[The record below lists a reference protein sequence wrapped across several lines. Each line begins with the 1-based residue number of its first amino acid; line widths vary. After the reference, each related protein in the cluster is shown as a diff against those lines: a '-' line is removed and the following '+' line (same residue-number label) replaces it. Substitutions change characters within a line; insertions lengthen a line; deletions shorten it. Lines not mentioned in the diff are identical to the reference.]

1 MLYSRNKNVYYMARE
16 DIGEAD
22 MYNELEEKYKSRSNK
37 VVLFCALF
45 FGSFRVLAEIIDDNF
60 RSAGICAA
68 ISVIAIGLFIFS
80 WKKNIKNFSLIISS
94 FLYIFYIGASFAVDS
109 FRYFYDYYLLTLL
122 VCAVYFNARN
132 FLVLLVTTQVINIIF
147 NIFVLPNYISSNVWV
162 HFCLVFCCSLL
173 ILVAVRFAVS
183 KSNEVNSA
191 FTSFGA
197 LMSIT
202 PNVLI
207 LIDEDNKIK
216 YLSRSVYKV
225 LGIKEP
231 ESYVGKNFLDLFR
244 EDSVKELF
252 SEVAKK
258 RVFFENYQKISIG
271 GRVKTFD
278 VFADKMSDNTADGM
292 FFMFND
298 ISEIIRLKELAE
310 QDSIMDGLIQIPNRR
325 GFDRQIANEWNRALR
340 DKVNLSFLMI
350 DIDFFKK
357 YNDTYGHSQGDE
369 LLKIAGEVFKN
380 SLKRSTDFVAR
391 LGGEEFGVLLHAT
404 NSFQAGVTAERI
416 RKAVEDEVII
426 TRSGEQTRFTVSIGV
441 CTLIPHV
448 GVEHNYI
455 VEEADKALYKAKEN
469 GRNQVQVADW
479 V

>member
-1 MLYSRNKNVYYMARE
+1 MYISRKE
-16 DIGEAD
+16 IGEDD
-22 MYNELEEKYKSRSNK
+22 MYNELEEKYKSRANK
-37 VVLFCALF
+37 VILFCALF
-45 FGSFRVLAEIIDDNF
+45 FGSFRVLAEIMENNF

-68 ISVIAIGLFIFS
+68 ISVFAILLFIFS
-80 WKKNIKNFSLIISS
+80 WKKSIKNFSLIVSS
-94 FLYIFYIGASFAVDS
+94 LLYVFYITASFAVGS
-109 FRYFYDYYLLTLL
+109 FKYFYDYYLLTLL
-122 VCAVYFNARN
+122 VCAVYFNVGN
-132 FLVLLVTTQVINIIF
+132 FLVLLVATQVINVVLSV
-147 NIFVLPNYISSNVWV
+147 FVLPAHISGNVWV
-162 HFCLVFCCSLL
+162 HFSLMFSCSLL
-173 ILVAVRFAVS
+173 ILIAVRFAVN

-207 LIDEDNKIK
+207 LIDEENKIK

-225 LGIKEP
+225 LNIKEP

-258 RVFFENYQKISIG
+258 RIFFENYQKISIG

-278 VFADKMSDNTADGM
+278 VFADKMSDNATDGM

-325 GFDRQIANEWNRALR
+325 AFDKQISSEWNRALR

-391 LGGEEFGVLLHAT
+391 FGGEEFGVLLHAT
-404 NSFQAGVTAERI
+404 NSFQATVTAERI
-416 RKAVEDEVII
+416 RKAVEDEVIVA
-426 TRSGEQTRFTVSIGV
+426 RNGEQTRFTVSIGV
-441 CTLIPHV
+441 CTLIPRV
-448 GVEHNYI
+448 GLEHNYI

>member
-1 MLYSRNKNVYYMARE
+1 MYY
-16 DIGEAD
+16 GE
-22 MYNELEEKYKSRSNK
+22 EERHKSRANK
-37 VVLFCALF
+37 LVLFSGVF
-45 FGSFRVLAEIIDDNF
+45 FSLLRVLAEIKNEDYY
-60 RSAGICAA
+60 SAVVCGVVAVVGIW
-68 ISVIAIGLFIFS
+68 LFIFFS
-80 WKKNIKNFSLIISS
+80 KKNIEIFPLIFS
-94 FLYIFYIGASFAVDS
+94 FGLYVSYVGASFALDS
-109 FRYFYDYYLLTLL
+109 FKYFYAYYVLTLL
-122 VCAVYFNARN
+122 VCAVYFNTRN
-132 FLVLLVTTQVINIIF
+132 ILVLLIVTQVVNMFLTIFELPRHING
-147 NIFVLPNYISSNVWV
+147 NVWV
-162 HFCLVFCCSLL
+162 HFSLVLCSGLMIL
-173 ILVAVRFAVS
+173 IMVQFSVK

-197 LMSIT
+197 LMNIT

-207 LIDEDNKIK
+207 LIDEDNKVK

-225 LGIKEP
+225 LGIREP
-231 ESYVGKNFLDLFR
+231 ESYVGKNFLELFK

-278 VFADKMSDNTADGM
+278 VFADKMSDNATDGM

-325 GFDRQIANEWNRALR
+325 GFDRQIVNEWNRALR

-369 LLKIAGEVFKN
+369 LLKVAGEVFKN

-416 RKAVEDEVII
+416 RKAVEDEII
-426 TRSGEQTRFTVSIGV
+426 VTRSGEQTRFTVSIGV
-441 CTLIPHV
+441 CTLIPRV
-448 GVEHNYI
+448 DLEHNYI
-455 VEEADKALYKAKEN
+455 VEEADKALYKAKKN

>member
-1 MLYSRNKNVYYMARE
+1 MR
-16 DIGEAD
+16 
-22 MYNELEEKYKSRSNK
+22 NELEEKYKSRANK
-37 VVLFCALF
+37 VVLFCTLF
-45 FGSFRVLAEIIDDNF
+45 FGSFRVLAEVVNENY

-68 ISVIAIGLFIFS
+68 VSSVAILLFVLFC
-80 WKKNIKNFSLIISS
+80 KKDIKNFPLIAAS
-94 FLYIFYIGASFAVDS
+94 FLYIFYIGASFAIDS
-109 FRYFYDYYLLTLL
+109 FKYFYDYYLLTLL
-122 VCAVYFNARN
+122 ICAIYFNYGN
-132 FLVLLVTTQVINIIF
+132 YLILLIVTQVVNILLS
-147 NIFVLPNYISSNVWV
+147 IFVMPNHATGNVWV
-162 HFCLVFCCSLL
+162 HFTLIFSSSLL
-173 ILVAVRFAVS
+173 LLIAVRFAVN

-191 FTSFGA
+191 FKSFGA

-202 PNVLI
+202 PNVLL

-216 YLSRSVYKV
+216 YISRSVYKV
-225 LGIKEP
+225 LGIREP
-231 ESYVGKNFLDLFR
+231 ETYVGKNFLELFR
-244 EDSVKELF
+244 EDTVKDLF
-252 SEVAKK
+252 TEVTKK

-278 VFADKMSDNTADGM
+278 VFADKMSDNPADGM

-310 QDSIMDGLIQIPNRR
+310 QDSLMDGLIQIPNRR
-325 GFDRQIANEWNRALR
+325 AFDKQIVNEWNRALR

-404 NSFQAGVTAERI
+404 NSFQASVTAERI
-416 RKAVEDEVII
+416 RKSVEEEVIT
-426 TRSGEQTRFTVSIGV
+426 TRSGEQTKFTVSIGA
-441 CTLIPHV
+441 CTLIPRV
-448 GVEHNYI
+448 DLEPNYI

-469 GRNQVQVADW
+469 GRNQVWVADW

>member
-1 MLYSRNKNVYYMARE
+1 MYISRKEV
-16 DIGEAD
+16 GEVD
-22 MYNELEEKYKSRSNK
+22 MYNELEKRYRSRANK
-37 VVLFCALF
+37 VILFCALF
-45 FGSFRVLAEIIDDNF
+45 FGSFRVLAEIMENNF
-60 RSAGICAA
+60 RSAGICAI
-68 ISVIAIGLFIFS
+68 ISAIAIVLFIFS
-80 WKKNIKNFSLIISS
+80 WKKNIKNFSLIVSS
-94 FLYIFYIGASFAVDS
+94 LLYIVYVGASFTIGS
-109 FRYFYDYYLLTLL
+109 FKYFYDYYLLTLL
-122 VCAVYFNARN
+122 ICAVYFNTGN
-132 FLVLLVTTQVINIIF
+132 FLILLVATQIVNIF
-147 NIFVLPNYISSNVWV
+147 LSVFVLPSHTVGNVWV
-162 HFCLVFCCSLL
+162 HFSLTFSSSLL
-173 ILVAVRFAVS
+173 LFIAVQFAVS
-183 KSNEVNSA
+183 KSNEVNNA

-197 LMSIT
+197 LMNIT

-207 LIDEDNKIK
+207 LIDENNRIK

-225 LGIKEP
+225 LGIREP
-231 ESYVGKNFLDLFR
+231 ENYVGKNFLDLFM
-244 EDSVKELF
+244 EDPVKELF

-278 VFADKMSDNTADGM
+278 VFADKMSDNMADGM

-298 ISEIIRLKELAE
+298 ISEIIRLKEMAE

-325 GFDRQIANEWNRALR
+325 AFNKQIVNEWNRALR

-404 NSFQAGVTAERI
+404 NSFQASVTAERI
-416 RKAVEDEVII
+416 RKAVEDEVIV

-441 CTLIPHV
+441 CTLIPRV
-448 GVEHNYI
+448 GLEYNVI

-469 GRNQVQVADW
+469 GRNQVQVVDW

>member
-1 MLYSRNKNVYYMARE
+1 MYY
-16 DIGEAD
+16 G
-22 MYNELEEKYKSRSNK
+22 LEEKHRSRANK
-37 VVLFCALF
+37 LVLFSGVFFSLLRVLTEIRMGDYYSAAVCGVIAAVVLILF
-45 FGSFRVLAEIIDDNF
+45 VF
-60 RSAGICAA
+60 
-68 ISVIAIGLFIFS
+68 FS
-80 WKKNIKNFSLIISS
+80 KKNIEIFPLIFS
-94 FLYIFYIGASFAVDS
+94 FCLYISYIGASFAIGS
-109 FRYFYDYYLLTLL
+109 FKYFYAYYVLVLLI
-122 VCAVYFNARN
+122 CAIYFNARH
-132 FLVLLVTTQVINIIF
+132 FLILFVVTQVV
-147 NIFVLPNYISSNVWV
+147 NIFITIFELPNYINGNIWV
-162 HFCLVFCCSLL
+162 HFGLIFCSGLMILL
-173 ILVAVRFAVS
+173 MVQFSVK

-197 LMSIT
+197 LMNIT

-207 LIDEDNKIK
+207 LIDEDNKVK

-225 LGIKEP
+225 LGIREP
-231 ESYVGKNFLDLFR
+231 ESYVGKNFLDLFK
-244 EDSVKELF
+244 ENTVKELF
-252 SEVAKK
+252 GDVAKK

-271 GRVKTFD
+271 GRIKTFD
-278 VFADKMSDNTADGM
+278 VFADKMSENATDGM

-325 GFDRQIANEWNRALR
+325 GFDRQIINEWNRALR

-369 LLKIAGEVFKN
+369 LLKVAGEVFKN

-404 NSFQAGVTAERI
+404 NSFQASVTAERI
-416 RKAVEDEVII
+416 RKAVEDEII
-426 TRSGEQTRFTVSIGV
+426 VTRTGEQTRFTVSIGV
-441 CTLIPHV
+441 CTLIPRV
-448 GVEHNYI
+448 DLEHNYI

>member
-1 MLYSRNKNVYYMARE
+1 MYY
-16 DIGEAD
+16 G
-22 MYNELEEKYKSRSNK
+22 LEEKHKSRANK
-37 VVLFCALF
+37 LVLFSGVLFCL
-45 FGSFRVLAEIIDDNF
+45 FRVLAEIKMENF
-60 RSAGICAA
+60 YAATICGVVSAI
-68 ISVIAIGLFIFS
+68 VIILFIFFS
-80 WKKNIKNFSLIISS
+80 KKNFEKFPLVFS
-94 FLYIFYIGASFAVDS
+94 FCLYISYVGASFAVGS
-109 FRYFYDYYLLTLL
+109 FKYFYAYYLLVLL
-122 VCAVYFNARN
+122 TCAVYFNIRN
-132 FLVLLVTTQVINIIF
+132 FLILLTVTQVVNALLTVFELSDHING
-147 NIFVLPNYISSNVWV
+147 NVWV
-162 HFCLVFCCSLL
+162 HFSLIFCSGLML
-173 ILVAVRFAVS
+173 FLMVQFSVK
-183 KSNEVNSA
+183 KSIEVNSA

-197 LMSIT
+197 LMNIT

-231 ESYVGKNFLDLFR
+231 ESYVGKSFLDLFR
-244 EDSVKELF
+244 EDSVKGLF
-252 SEVAKK
+252 DEVAKK

-278 VFADKMSDNTADGM
+278 VFADRMSDNAADGM

-325 GFDRQIANEWNRALR
+325 AFDKQIINEWNCALR

-369 LLKIAGEVFKN
+369 LLKVAGEVFKN

-391 LGGEEFGVLLHAT
+391 FGGEEFGVLLHAT
-404 NSFQAGVTAERI
+404 NSFQASVTAERI
-416 RKAVEDEVII
+416 RKAVEDEVIV

-441 CTLIPHV
+441 CTLIPRV
-448 GVEHNYI
+448 DLEHNYI
-455 VEEADKALYKAKEN
+455 VEEADKALYKAKAN

>member
-1 MLYSRNKNVYYMARE
+1 MYY
-16 DIGEAD
+16 G
-22 MYNELEEKYKSRSNK
+22 LEEKHKSRANK
-37 VVLFCALF
+37 LVLFSGVF
-45 FGSFRVLAEIIDDNF
+45 FSLLRVLAEIKMGDYY
-60 RSAGICAA
+60 SAAVCG
-68 ISVIAIGLFIFS
+68 VIATVVLILFVFFS
-80 WKKNIKNFSLIISS
+80 KKNIEIFPLIFS
-94 FLYIFYIGASFAVDS
+94 FCLYVSYIGASFAIGS
-109 FRYFYDYYLLTLL
+109 FKYFYAYYVLVLLI
-122 VCAVYFNARN
+122 CAVYFNARH
-132 FLVLLVTTQVINIIF
+132 FLILFVATQIANVFITIF
-147 NIFVLPNYISSNVWV
+147 ELPNHINGNLWV
-162 HFCLVFCCSLL
+162 HFSLIFCSGLMVLL
-173 ILVAVRFAVS
+173 MVQFSVK

-197 LMSIT
+197 LMNIT

-207 LIDEDNKIK
+207 LIDEDNKVK

-225 LGIKEP
+225 LGIREP
-231 ESYVGKNFLDLFR
+231 ESYVGKNFLDLFK
-244 EDSVKELF
+244 ENSVKELF

-271 GRVKTFD
+271 GRIKTFD
-278 VFADKMSDNTADGM
+278 VFADKMSEKAADGM

-325 GFDRQIANEWNRALR
+325 GFDRQIINEWNRALR

-369 LLKIAGEVFKN
+369 LLKVAGEVFKN

-404 NSFQAGVTAERI
+404 NSFQASVTAERI
-416 RKAVEDEVII
+416 RKAVEDEII
-426 TRSGEQTRFTVSIGV
+426 VTRNGEQTRFTVSIGV
-441 CTLIPHV
+441 CTLIPRV
-448 GVEHNYI
+448 DLEHNYI

>member
-1 MLYSRNKNVYYMARE
+1 M
-16 DIGEAD
+16 
-22 MYNELEEKYKSRSNK
+22 
-37 VVLFCALF
+37 
-45 FGSFRVLAEIIDDNF
+45 AEIKNDDYY
-60 RSAGICAA
+60 SAIVCGVVAA
-68 ISVIAIGLFIFS
+68 VGIGLFVFFS
-80 WKKNIKNFSLIISS
+80 KKNIEIFPLIFS
-94 FLYIFYIGASFAVDS
+94 FCLYVSYIGASFAIDS
-109 FRYFYDYYLLTLL
+109 FRYFYAYYMLVLLI
-122 VCAVYFNARN
+122 CAVYFNARH
-132 FLVLLVTTQVINIIF
+132 FLILLVATQVVNVFLTTFELPRHING
-147 NIFVLPNYISSNVWV
+147 NVWV
-162 HFCLVFCCSLL
+162 HFSL
-173 ILVAVRFAVS
+173 ILCSGLMVLIMVQFSVK

-197 LMSIT
+197 LMNIT

-207 LIDEDNKIK
+207 LIDEDNKVK

-225 LGIKEP
+225 LGIREP

-252 SEVAKK
+252 GEVAKK

-278 VFADKMSDNTADGM
+278 VFADKMSENAVDGM

-325 GFDRQIANEWNRALR
+325 GFDRQITNEWNRALR

-369 LLKIAGEVFKN
+369 LLKVAGEVFKN

-416 RKAVEDEVII
+416 RKAVEDEII
-426 TRSGEQTRFTVSIGV
+426 VTRSGEQTRFTVSIGV
-441 CTLIPHV
+441 CTLIPRV
-448 GVEHNYI
+448 DLEHNYI